1 MNNTIYYIL
10 AGLLVIYLLIGMVNK
25 RTSRKRRSRKFMED
39 YQRKDEEARPGEDT
53 GITGRKNKD

>member
-10 AGLLVIYLLIGMVNK
+10 AGLLVIYLLIGMANK

-39 YQRKDEEARPGEDT
+39 YERKDHKARSGTDPHIRD
-53 GITGRKNKD
+53 RNSKD